1 MPDMEKVKQ
10 AVDEAIDYLDEAI
23 DQAHDEFMQYTVD
36 HFDDEDALEQMEKR
50 SEIIKLLSS
59 SLNALMEAYDKL
71 NAKE

>member
-10 AVDEAIDYLDEAI
+10 AVDDAIDYLDEAM
-23 DQAHDEFMQYTVD
+23 DQANDEFMQYAVD
-36 HFDDEDALEQMEKR
+36 HFDDDDALEEMEKR
-50 SEIIKLLSS
+50 SEIIKLLGS